1 MVQKSGYWTINS
13 RFLEILW
20 FGYSFRASPLK
31 HDSDFLKVTS
41 ALAARN
47 YAPSQPPRCLH
58 CVCFF
63 SNLVGRPKRMVTW
76 WWFPGWFNLTSVN
89 LDPPTLSTEMK
100 LRVLSFVWT
109 CLNFWGWH
117 WIILNPPE
125 KWLSSSLSQ
134 DESPGRLA
142 MCGNTNWEVEI
153 WHAWNFSYYCL
164 LALLVSI
171 NWPVCV
177 LDYGNGQ
184 LVGLPPEQVLSL
196 LTTNAFIGPGIGA
209 VIKRRVAGRWFSPRI
224 CSGVSINI
232 LYI

>member
-13 RFLEILW
+13 WFLEILW

-47 YAPSQPPRCLH
+47 YAPSQPPRCLQ
-58 CVCFF
+58 CVFF
-63 SNLVGRPKRMVTW
+63 SNLGRPKRMVIW
-76 WWFPGWFNLTSVN
+76 RWFPAWFNLTSGN
-89 LDPPTLSTEMK
+89 LDPPQPSPRMTEPA
-100 LRVLSFVWT
+100 SFRGASKRPMVWPT
-109 CLNFWGWH
+109 VIKPVPRRG
-117 WIILNPPE
+117 
-125 KWLSSSLSQ
+125 
-134 DESPGRLA
+134 DPGSLA

-164 LALLVSI
+164 LALLLSI

-184 LVGLPPEQVLSL
+184 VVGLPPEQVLSL
-196 LTTNAFIGPGIGA
+196 LTTNAFIAPGIGA
-209 VIKRRVAGRWFSPRI
+209 LNKRRVDSFLRGSVPGLR
-224 CSGVSINI
+224 GVSICRVYDI
-232 LYI
+232 IRIP